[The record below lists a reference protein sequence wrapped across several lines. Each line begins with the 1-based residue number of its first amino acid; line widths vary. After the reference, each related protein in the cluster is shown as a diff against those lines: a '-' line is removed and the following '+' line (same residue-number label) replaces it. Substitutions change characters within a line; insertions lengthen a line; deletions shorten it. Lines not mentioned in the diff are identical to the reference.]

1 MDNKITINPSSSIDE
16 PEKIMINNDDIIQ
29 DTCGWYTFKPKFLQ
43 RFMNPKWMLLFLC
56 IAGAVQGIVVNGFI
70 NVVISTIERRFGLQS
85 RETGFIASGYD
96 VASFFCLIPVSYF
109 GGRIGSSKLKW
120 VGYGVII
127 MGLGFLIF
135 SLPQFLVG
143 PYKVNKQ
150 EESICIESVYENKT
164 LRECTNRTTDENL
177 SWTVWL
183 FFTAQLLHGTGASPL
198 YTLGVTYIDENVS
211 KKMSS
216 IYLGIFYTTAIVGPA
231 LGYILG
237 GQMLMIYTDF
247 LTTDQSI
254 IQMTP
259 ESKLWVG
266 AWWLGFFIFSFIC
279 ILISIPLVAYPKRLP
294 GSEKLEK
301 TSEAYKNQQAPAF
314 TKLQEI
320 PKAIFLLLKN
330 PTFLFL
336 NLAGATEGLIISGFA
351 VFLPKLI
358 ENQFSVTAIKSAFIM
373 GIVCVNAGGFGT
385 YLGGYFTKKLKLNCS
400 GTIQFCI
407 ICCIFATIFSGCFL
421 ISCPNL
427 SFAGVT
433 VPYKASLNSYS
444 EIKKE
449 NHSNLTRSPL
459 YNLESSCN
467 SNCKCNKKV
476 YEPICGLDDILYFSP
491 CYAGCL
497 TEKTANN
504 SKFYKDCSCIKKS
517 SKSANRELIKND
529 DKYFS
534 SYEAINKICDS
545 KCEYL
550 EVFICFCFFVMFF
563 TFLSTMPALSA
574 TLRCVDEKIRSF
586 ALGLQWLIVRMLGT
600 IPSSIIFGKLIDES
614 CILWQKETY
623 GSEIGACLLY
633 DNNRMSNYMLFLAIL
648 GKSLSVLFFFLSW
661 FFYIPPVNNK

>member
-216 IYLGIFYTTAIVGPA
+216 IYL
-231 LGYILG
+231 
-237 GQMLMIYTDF
+237 
-247 LTTDQSI
+247 
-254 IQMTP
+254 
-259 ESKLWVG
+259 
-266 AWWLGFFIFSFIC
+266 
-279 ILISIPLVAYPKRLP
+279 
-294 GSEKLEK
+294 
-301 TSEAYKNQQAPAF
+301 
-314 TKLQEI
+314 
-320 PKAIFLLLKN
+320 
-330 PTFLFL
+330 
-336 NLAGATEGLIISGFA
+336 GFA